1 MLPGKRDFSK
11 IFMNIGGPSVS
22 LSQNWNTDFTFKLGI
37 LSPFIPNA
45 LFLYPLK
52 TSENCEVFWYFQGVE
67 KGSIRSKS
75 ILASSI

>member
-22 LSQNWNTDFTFKLGI
+22 LSQNWNTDFTFKLGT

-52 TSENCEVFWYFQGVE
+52 TYWYLQGVE
-67 KGSIRSKS
+67 KCCIRSKS